1 MKDDKTSIDIE
12 LPQRIAERLTPLVG
26 DPDST
31 LGDWVG
37 AVLEELLKDEEKAL
51 AILEQYSKRGQ

>member
-1 MKDDKTSIDIE
+1 MKDDKTPIDVE
-12 LPQRIAERLTPLVG
+12 LPQRIAERLTPLLN
-26 DPDST
+26 DTDST